1 MTRARHLTL
10 QCLAAAAI
18 LLLVCTIAAL
28 LVVRSGWFRE
38 LVRQRIVAEIEA
50 ATGGRVEVGNFS
62 FKWETLTAKISPLV
76 LHGTEPGSEAPLLR
90 VESVSVGL
98 RVISMLERKVD
109 LASVTVDRPWLRIV
123 IYPDGSNNLPTP
135 PGRSNGKNWAE
146 NLVDL
151 AVRRYAVT
159 GGMADIDIRQIPL
172 AFSGEDLRV
181 QMTRDTA
188 AARYRG
194 NIASRRLRV
203 ASDIMAPAEADLAGA
218 FTLDASRLT
227 LSPVHIGVGG
237 SRIELTGSL
246 TNLRAPQGAFKT
258 TAAIAVRDAVS
269 LFSLPIAAAGS
280 ANFDGDVAF
289 SFAGGFD
296 YTLAGKI
303 NGRELGY
310 SRDRLRIQN
319 AAASAALR
327 MTPEL
332 LSLRG
337 INAAALGGT
346 LTGEADLGRWKN
358 FHFKGNFDGL
368 AVRDVLAV
376 LTPRPIPW
384 NGALAGSLEVDT
396 VVRQP
401 GSKVH
406 AVAAITPAGNG
417 EPIQGQVDLRYDQQ
431 AGTVSFGDSRVATPA
446 TSVILSG
453 TLGQNLDLRA
463 RSTNLDDV
471 LAALALLGDGAPTSL
486 PLQLDRTKQG
496 EAAVVGTVSGNLS
509 DPQFRGQ
516 ATVTNASIEGHGFDR
531 FSSDLT
537 ASRQSVALQHLTL
550 SRGQTEITG
559 DAAIIAANG
568 AVNGAS
574 GGAINN
580 SINGNF
586 MDGPLAAQLSVKN
599 LRVAPTAREFGIAT
613 VASVDADALASATV
627 HLSGTARR
635 PQADIVL
642 DATQA
647 TAFGERFERVRADLR
662 YTPQSLVFT
671 AGQADLGSGKLLF
684 SGSYVPQNGDI
695 HNGNLHVDVTAQAL
709 TASRIA
715 ELHRLEPSAEARLD
729 AKATVEMRIERGAL
743 QLRSISG
750 EASARGVTL
759 DQQKLGDVNLTAATS
774 GNELTLQAK
783 AQTRGTTLQGQGKWS
798 LEGDYP
804 GSGTLRFSRLSVATL
819 HDLVMLRGT
828 AAQKAAAPPFE
839 GSLEGGATVNVAL
852 RNPRNFRADVKIDTL
867 QLDAKPGQSL
877 RLDVQTQD
885 IRIRNTQ
892 PILVTV
898 SAQEARIDSAHF
910 TARDTN
916 LEATGVIPFDGS
928 GGANLAIKGSVN
940 LAELQLFNADL
951 LARGTATV
959 NATVRGSLRDPQTN
973 GRMEFKNASLYMND
987 VPNGIDNAS
996 GAILFNRNRATI
1008 ETLTAETGGGR
1019 ISFRGFLE
1027 FGGTLIY
1034 RLQADVNQVRVR
1046 YPEDVSFTSD
1056 AQLALNG
1063 TSEASTLSGTVT
1075 LNRAAISA
1083 GADLAR
1089 LLAEASKP
1097 SPAPP
1102 NPNEYLRGMRFD
1114 VRLESAPLFEL
1125 ETSLTRNVQ
1134 TEVDL
1139 RLHGTPLVPA
1149 LLGTITVNRGE
1160 VQIFGNR
1167 YTVNRGDIRFLN
1179 PIKIEP
1185 ILDLDLETRTRGITV
1200 NVTVSGSPERLAVN
1214 YSSDPPLQSN
1224 EIIALLAV
1232 GRDPTSNQVGGQLAS
1247 ANASFGNAGSL
1258 LGEAVSQQLSN
1269 RLQRFF
1275 GASRVKIDPT
1285 LDADNNLP
1293 AARLTLEQQIS
1304 RDITLT
1310 YITNLNR
1317 TQEQTVRIQWDFN
1330 RQWSAVAVRDTN
1342 GLFGIDFLYRKR
1354 LK

>member
-1 MTRARHLTL
+1 M
-10 QCLAAAAI
+10 
-18 LLLVCTIAAL
+18 
-28 LVVRSGWFRE
+28 
-38 LVRQRIVAEIEA
+38 
-50 ATGGRVEVGNFS
+50 
-62 FKWETLTAKISPLV
+62 P
-76 LHGTEPGSEAPLLR
+76 
-90 VESVSVGL
+90 
-98 RVISMLERKVD
+98 
-109 LASVTVDRPWLRIV
+109 
-123 IYPDGSNNLPTP
+123 
-135 PGRSNGKNWAE
+135 
-146 NLVDL
+146 
-151 AVRRYAVT
+151 
-159 GGMADIDIRQIPL
+159 
-172 AFSGEDLRV
+172 
-181 QMTRDTA
+181 A

-194 NIASRRLRV
+194 NITSRRVRV
-203 ASDIMAPAEADLAGA
+203 ASDIMAPAEADLSAA

-227 LSPVHIGVGG
+227 LSPVRIDVGG
-237 SRIELTGSL
+237 SRIDLTGSL
-246 TNLRAPQGAFKT
+246 TNLQAPQGAFKA

-269 LFSLPIAAAGS
+269 LFSLPIAAEGS

-296 YTLAGKI
+296 YTLTGKI
-303 NGRELGY
+303 NGRGLGY
-310 SRDRLRIQN
+310 TRDRLRIQN
-319 AAASAALR
+319 ATASAALR
-327 MTPEL
+327 MTPQQ

-337 INAAALGGT
+337 INAAALGGN
-346 LTGEADLGRWKN
+346 LTGEADLSRWKN
-358 FHFKGNFDGL
+358 FHFKGNFAGFG
-368 AVRDVLAV
+368 VREALAV

-384 NGALAGSLEVDT
+384 NGALAGTLEVDT
-396 VVRQP
+396 VVGEP
-401 GSKVH
+401 SSKVH
-406 AVAAITPAGNG
+406 AVASITPAGNG
-417 EPIQGQVDLRYDQQ
+417 EPIQGQVDIHYDQQ
-431 AGTVSFGDSRVATPA
+431 AGTISFGDSRVATPA

-453 TLGQNLDLRA
+453 TLGQNLDVRA

-471 LAALALLGDGAPTSL
+471 LPALALLGDGASTSL

-496 EAAVVGTVSGNLS
+496 EAAVIGTVSGSLN

-516 ATVTNASIEGHGFDR
+516 VTATNAAIDGHGFDR
-531 FSSDLT
+531 FSSDVT
-537 ASRQSVALQHLTL
+537 ASRHSVALQHLTL
-550 SRGQTEITG
+550 SRGQAEIAG
-559 DAAIIAANG
+559 DAAIITANGTTTGAANG
-568 AVNGAS
+568 TTSGA
-574 GGAINN
+574 A
-580 SINGNF
+580 NGNF
-586 MDGPLAAQLSVKN
+586 LDAPLAARLSVKN
-599 LRVAPTAREFGIAT
+599 LQLAPAAREFGIAT

-627 HLSGTARR
+627 HLSGTARH
-635 PQADIVL
+635 PEADIVL
-642 DATQA
+642 DAAQA
-647 TAFGERFERVRADLR
+647 TAFGERFERVRANLR
-662 YTPQSLVFT
+662 YSAQSLGFT

-684 SGSYVPQNGDI
+684 SGSYAHQDGDI
-695 HNGNLHVDVTAQAL
+695 HNGDLHLDVTAQAI
-709 TASRIA
+709 TSSRIA
-715 ELHRLEPSAEARLD
+715 ELHRLEPGAEASLD
-729 AKATVEMRIERGAL
+729 GKATVEIRIERGDL
-743 QLRSISG
+743 HVRSVSG
-750 EASARGVTL
+750 EASAHGVTL

-774 GNELTLQAK
+774 GNELALQAK
-783 AQTRGTTLQGQGKWS
+783 AQVRGTTLQGQGKWS
-798 LEGDYP
+798 LQGDYP
-804 GSGTLRFSRLSVATL
+804 GSGTLTFSRLTVATL

-828 AAQKAAAPPFE
+828 AAQRAAAPPFE
-839 GSLEGGATVNVAL
+839 GFLEGGATVNVAL
-852 RNPRNFRADVKIDTL
+852 RNPRSFRADVKIDTL
-867 QLDAKPGQSL
+867 QFDAKPGQSL

-885 IRIRNTQ
+885 VRIRNTQ
-892 PILVTV
+892 PVLVTV

-916 LEATGVIPFDGS
+916 LEATGVIPFNDS

-959 NATVRGSLRDPQTN
+959 NATVRGSLRDPQMN

-987 VPNGIDNAS
+987 VPNGVDNAS

-1027 FGGTLIY
+1027 FGDTLIY
-1034 RLQADVNQVRVR
+1034 RLQADVRQVRVR
-1046 YPEDVSFTSD
+1046 YPEDVSFTAN

-1063 TSEASTLSGTVT
+1063 TSDASTLSGTVT

-1083 GADLAR
+1083 GVDLAR

-1139 RLHGTPLVPA
+1139 RLRGTPLVPA
-1149 LLGTITVNRGE
+1149 LLGTITVNTGE

-1185 ILDLDLETRTRGITV
+1185 VFDLDLETRTRGITV

-1232 GRDPTSNQVGGQLAS
+1232 GRDPTSNQAGGQLGGAS
-1247 ANASFGNAGSL
+1247 ASFGSAGNL
-1258 LGEAVSQQLSN
+1258 LGEAVSEQLSN

-1354 LK
+1354 FK

>member
-1 MTRARHLTL
+1 MTRASHLTR
-10 QCLAAAAI
+10 QCLAAATI
-18 LLLVCTIAAL
+18 LLVICAVAAL

-38 LVRQRIVAEIEA
+38 LVRQRIVTEIEA

-62 FKWETLTAKISPLV
+62 FKWETLTAKISPFV
-76 LHGTEPGSEAPLLR
+76 LHGMEPASEAPLLR
-90 VESVSVGL
+90 VESVSIGL

-109 LASVTVDRPWLRIV
+109 LASVTVDQPRLRIV

-135 PGRSNGKNWAE
+135 PGHSSGKSWAE

-159 GGMADIDIRQIPL
+159 GGMADIDVRQVPL

-181 QMTRDTA
+181 QMTRDAA

-194 NIASRRLRV
+194 NITSRRLRV
-203 ASDIMAPAEADLAGA
+203 ASDIMSPAEASLAAA

-227 LSPVHIGVGG
+227 LSPVRIDVGS
-237 SRIELTGSL
+237 SRIDMTGSL
-246 TNLRAPQGAFKT
+246 TNLRAPQGAFKA

-269 LFSLPIAAAGS
+269 LFSLPIGAAGS
-280 ANFDGDVAF
+280 ANFDGDVVF

-303 NGRELGY
+303 NGRGLGY
-310 SRDRLRIQN
+310 TRDRLRIQN
-319 AAASAALR
+319 ATASAALR
-327 MTPEL
+327 MTPQL

-337 INAAALGGT
+337 IDAAALGGK
-346 LTGEADLGRWKN
+346 LSGEADLGRWMN

-368 AVRDVLAV
+368 GVRDALGV

-384 NGALAGSLEVDT
+384 NGALAGTLEVDT
-396 VVRQP
+396 VVGER

-406 AVAAITPAGNG
+406 AVASIAPAGNG
-417 EPIQGQVDLRYDQQ
+417 EPIQGQVDLHYDQH
-431 AGTVSFGDSRVATPA
+431 AGTVSFGDSHVATPA

-453 TLGQNLDLRA
+453 TLGQNLDVRA

-471 LAALALLGDGAPTSL
+471 LPALALLGDGAPTSL

-496 EAAVVGTVSGNLS
+496 EAAAVGTVSGSLS

-516 ATVTNASIEGHGFDR
+516 ATVTNASIGGHGFDR
-531 FSSDLT
+531 FSSDVT
-537 ASRQSVALQHLTL
+537 ASQHSVALQHVTL
-550 SRGQTEITG
+550 SRGPTEITG
-559 DAAIIAANG
+559 DAAVVANN
-568 AVNGAS
+568 ATT
-574 GGAINN
+574 
-580 SINGNF
+580 GNF
-586 MDGPLAAQLSVKN
+586 LDGRLAAQLSVKN
-599 LRVAPTAREFGIAT
+599 LQLAPAAREFGIAT

-627 HLSGTARR
+627 HLSGTARH
-635 PQADIVL
+635 PEADIVF
-642 DATQA
+642 DAVQA

-662 YTPQSLVFT
+662 YSAASLVFT

-684 SGSYVPQNGDI
+684 SGSYAHQDGDI
-695 HNGNLHVDVTAQAL
+695 HNGDLHVDVTAQAL

-715 ELHRLEPSAEARLD
+715 ELRRLEPGAEARLD
-729 AKATVEMRIERGAL
+729 GKAAVEIRIERGDL
-743 QLRSISG
+743 HLRSISG

-759 DQQKLGDVNLTAATS
+759 DQQRLGDVNLTAATN
-774 GNELTLQAK
+774 GNELALQAK
-783 AQTRGTTLQGQGKWS
+783 AQVRGTTLDGRGKWS
-798 LEGDYP
+798 MEGDYP
-804 GSGTLRFSRLSVATL
+804 GSGTLRFSRMTVATL

-828 AAQKAAAPPFE
+828 AAQKTAPPPFE
-839 GSLEGGATVNVAL
+839 GFLEGGAAVNVAL
-852 RNPRNFRADVKIDTL
+852 RNPRSFRADVKLDTL
-867 QLDAKPGQSL
+867 QIDAKPGQSL

-885 IRIRNTQ
+885 VQIRNTQ

-916 LEATGVIPFDGS
+916 LEATGVIPFNDS

-951 LARGTATV
+951 LARGTAIV
-959 NATVRGSLRDPQTN
+959 NATVRGSLRDPQMN
-973 GRMEFKNASLYMND
+973 GRMEFKNASLYMTD
-987 VPNGIDNAS
+987 VPNGVDNAS
-996 GAILFNRNRATI
+996 GTILFNRNRATI

-1027 FGGTLIY
+1027 FGDTLIY

-1083 GADLAR
+1083 GVDLAR

-1149 LLGTITVNRGE
+1149 LLGTIAVNTGE

-1185 ILDLDLETRTRGITV
+1185 VFDLDLETRTRGITV
-1200 NVTVSGSPERLAVN
+1200 NVTVSGTPERLAVN

-1232 GRDPTSNQVGGQLAS
+1232 GRDPTSNQVGGQLGGAS
-1247 ANASFGNAGSL
+1247 ASFGSAGNL
-1258 LGEAVSQQLSN
+1258 LGEAVSEQLSN

-1285 LDADNNLP
+1285 LDADSNLP

-1330 RQWSAVAVRDTN
+1330 RRWSAVAVRDTN

-1354 LK
+1354 FK

>member
-1 MTRARHLTL
+1 MTRARHLTR

-18 LLLVCTIAAL
+18 FLAICAVAAL

-38 LVRQRIVAEIEA
+38 LVRQRIVTEIEA
-50 ATGGRVEVGNFS
+50 ATGGKVEVGNFS

-76 LHGTEPGSEAPLLR
+76 LHGMEPDSEAPLLR
-90 VESVSVGL
+90 VESVSIGL
-98 RVISMLERKVD
+98 RIISMLERKVD
-109 LASVTVDRPWLRIV
+109 LASVTVDQPRLRIV

-135 PGRSNGKNWAE
+135 PGRSSGKSWAE

-159 GGMADIDIRQIPL
+159 GGTADIDIRQVPL

-194 NIASRRLRV
+194 NVTSRRLRV
-203 ASDIMAPAEADLAGA
+203 ASDIMAPAEAGLSAA

-227 LSPVHIGVGG
+227 LSPVRIDVGG
-237 SRIELTGSL
+237 SRIDMTGSL
-246 TNLRAPQGAFKT
+246 TNLRAPQGTFKA

-269 LFSLPIAAAGS
+269 LFSLPIAASGA
-280 ANFDGDVAF
+280 ADFDGDVAF

-296 YTLAGKI
+296 YTLTGKI
-303 NGRELGY
+303 NGRGLGY
-310 SRDRLRIQN
+310 TRDRLHIQN
-319 AAASAALR
+319 ATASAALR
-327 MTPEL
+327 MTPQQ

-337 INAAALGGT
+337 INAAALGGN

-368 AVRDVLAV
+368 GVRDALAV

-384 NGALAGSLEVDT
+384 NGALAGTLEVDS
-396 VVRQP
+396 VVGEP
-401 GSKVH
+401 INKVH
-406 AVAAITPAGNG
+406 AVASITPAGNG
-417 EPIQGQVDLRYDQQ
+417 EPIQGQVDLHYDQQ

-446 TSVILSG
+446 SSVILSG
-453 TLGQNLDLRA
+453 TLGQNLDVRA
-463 RSTNLDDV
+463 RSTNLDD
-471 LAALALLGDGAPTSL
+471 LLPALALLGDNATTSL

-496 EAAVVGTVSGNLS
+496 EAAVVGTVSGSLS

-516 ATVTNASIEGHGFDR
+516 ATVTNASIDGHGFDR
-531 FSSDLT
+531 FSSDVT
-537 ASRQSVALQHLTL
+537 ASQHSVALQHLAL
-550 SRGQTEITG
+550 SRGQTEIAG
-559 DAAIIAANG
+559 DASVVANN
-568 AVNGAS
+568 ATA
-574 GGAINN
+574 
-580 SINGNF
+580 GNF
-586 MDGPLAAQLSVKN
+586 LDGPLAAQLSVKN
-599 LRVAPTAREFGIAT
+599 LQLAPAAREFGIAT
-613 VASVDADALASATV
+613 IASVDADALASASV

-635 PQADIVL
+635 PEANIVF

-647 TAFGERFERVRADLR
+647 KAFGEQFDRVRANLR
-662 YTPQSLVFT
+662 YGAQSLAFT

-684 SGSYVPQNGDI
+684 SGNYAHQDGDLHNGD
-695 HNGNLHVDVTAQAL
+695 LHVDITAQAL
-709 TASRIA
+709 TASRVA
-715 ELHRLEPSAEARLD
+715 ELHRLEPGAEARLD
-729 AKATVEMRIERGAL
+729 GKAAVEIRIERGDL
-743 QLRSISG
+743 HIRSISG

-759 DQQKLGDVNLTAATS
+759 DQQKLGDVNVTAATN
-774 GNELTLQAK
+774 GTELAVQAK
-783 AQTRGTTLQGQGKWS
+783 AQVRGTTLDGQGKWS
-798 LEGDYP
+798 LQGDYP
-804 GSGTLRFSRLSVATL
+804 GSGTLRFSRLSVAAL

-828 AAQKAAAPPFE
+828 TAQKTAPPPFE
-839 GSLEGGATVNVAL
+839 GFLEGGATVNVAL
-852 RNPRNFRADVKIDTL
+852 RNLRSFRADVKIDTL
-867 QLDAKPGQSL
+867 QFDAKPGQSL

-885 IRIRNTQ
+885 VQIRNTQ
-892 PILVTV
+892 PILVAVT
-898 SAQEARIDSAHF
+898 AQEARIDSAHF

-916 LEATGVIPFDGS
+916 LEATGVIPFNES
-928 GGANLAIKGSVN
+928 GGANLAIKGVVN

-959 NATVRGSLRDPQTN
+959 NATVRGSLRDPQMN
-973 GRMEFKNASLYMND
+973 GRMEFKNASFYMNN
-987 VPNGIDNAS
+987 VPNGVDNAS
-996 GAILFNRNRATI
+996 GTILFNRNRATI
-1008 ETLTAETGGGR
+1008 DTLTAETGGGR

-1027 FGGTLIY
+1027 FGDTLIY

-1046 YPEDVSFTSD
+1046 YPEDVSFTSN

-1063 TSEASTLSGTVT
+1063 TSDASTLSGTVT

-1083 GADLAR
+1083 GADLAK

-1134 TEVDL
+1134 TEVEL
-1139 RLHGTPLVPA
+1139 RLRGTPLVPA

-1185 ILDLDLETRTRGITV
+1185 IFDLDLETRTRGITV

-1232 GRDPTSNQVGGQLAS
+1232 GRDPMSNQVGGALGS
-1247 ANASFGNAGSL
+1247 ANAAFGNAGSL
-1258 LGEAVSQQLSN
+1258 LGEAVSEQLSN

-1354 LK
+1354 FK

>member
-1 MTRARHLTL
+1 MTRARHLTH

-18 LLLVCTIAAL
+18 LLLVCAVAAL

-38 LVRQRIVAEIEA
+38 AVRQRIVTEIEA
-50 ATGGRVEVGNFS
+50 ATGGKVEVGNFS
-62 FKWETLTAKISPLV
+62 FKWETLVATISPFI
-76 LHGTEPGSEAPLLR
+76 LHGTEPASEAPLLR

-98 RVISMLERKVD
+98 RVISMLERKFD
-109 LASVTVDRPWLRIV
+109 LASVTADQPMLRIV

-135 PGRSNGKNWAE
+135 QGHSNGKSWAQD
-146 NLVDL
+146 LVDL

-159 GGMADIDIRQIPL
+159 GGMADIDLRQIPL

-181 QMTRDTA
+181 QMTRNTVGA
-188 AARYRG
+188 VYRG
-194 NIASRRLRV
+194 NIASRHVRV
-203 ASDIMAPAEADLAGA
+203 ASDILAPAEANLAAA

-227 LSPVHIGVGG
+227 LSPMRIDVGG
-237 SRIELTGSL
+237 SRIDLAGSL
-246 TNLRAPQGAFKT
+246 TNLQAPQGAFKA
-258 TAAIAVRDAVS
+258 TAEIAVRDAVS
-269 LFSLPIAAAGS
+269 LFSLPISTAGS

-296 YTLAGKI
+296 YTLTGKL
-303 NGRELGY
+303 NGRGLGY
-310 SRDRLRIQN
+310 ARERLQIQN
-319 AAASAALR
+319 ATASAALR
-327 MTPEL
+327 MTSDQ

-337 INAAALGGT
+337 INAAALGGS
-346 LTGEADLGRWKN
+346 LTGEADLAHWKN
-358 FHFKGNFDGL
+358 FHFKGNFADL
-368 AVRDVLAV
+368 DVRQALAV
-376 LTPRPIPW
+376 LTPRPVLW
-384 NGALAGSLEVDT
+384 SGTLAGALEVDT
-396 VVRQP
+396 VRGEP
-401 GSKVH
+401 ISKVH
-406 AVAAITPAGNG
+406 AMASIAPGGNG
-417 EPIQGQVDLRYDQQ
+417 EPIQGQLDIHYDQQ
-431 AGTVSFGDSRVATPA
+431 AGTISFGDSRVATPA
-446 TSVILSG
+446 TGLILSG
-453 TLGQNLDLRA
+453 TLGQNLDVRA

-471 LAALALLGDGAPTSL
+471 LPALALLGDSAPTSF
-486 PLQLDRTKQG
+486 PLQLDRAKQG
-496 EAAVVGTVSGNLS
+496 EAALVGAVSGSLN

-516 ATVTNASIEGHGFDR
+516 ATLTNASIQGHGFDR
-531 FSSDLT
+531 FSSDVT
-537 ASRQSVALQHLTL
+537 ASLRSVALQHLVL

-559 DAAIIAANG
+559 DAAVIAANR
-568 AVNGAS
+568 AA
-574 GGAINN
+574 
-580 SINGNF
+580 NGNGDF
-586 MDGPLAAQLSVKN
+586 LDGPLAAHLSVKN
-599 LRVAPTAREFGIAT
+599 LPVAATAHEFGIAVT
-613 VASVDADALASATV
+613 NVDAQASAMV
-627 HLSGTARR
+627 VLSGTARR
-635 PQADIVL
+635 PDARIAL

-647 TAFGERFERVRADLR
+647 AALGEKFERVRANIR
-662 YTPQSLVFT
+662 YSAQSLAFS
-671 AGQADLGSGKLLF
+671 AGQADLGAGKLLF
-684 SGSYVPQNGDI
+684 SGTYTHPDGDLRNGDL
-695 HNGNLHVDVTAQAL
+695 NAEVTAQAI
-709 TASRIA
+709 TESRVA
-715 ELHRLEPSAEARLD
+715 ALHQLEPGADARLD
-729 AKATVEMRIERGAL
+729 GKAAIQIRLDSGVFH
-743 QLRSISG
+743 LRSISG

-759 DQQKLGDVNLTAATS
+759 DQQKLGDLNLTAATNGS
-774 GNELTLQAK
+774 QLTLQAK
-783 AQTRGTTLQGQGKWS
+783 AQVRGTTLDGQGKWS

-804 GSGTLRFSRLSVATL
+804 GTGTLRFSRLTIATL
-819 HDLVMLRGT
+819 HDLVMLHGT
-828 AAQKAAAPPFE
+828 TAQKAAAPPFE
-839 GSLEGGATVNVAL
+839 GFLEGGATVNVAL

-867 QLDAKPGQSL
+867 QINAKPGQSL
-877 RLDVQTQD
+877 RLDVQNQD
-885 IRIRNTQ
+885 IQVRNTQ
-892 PILVTV
+892 PILLAVT
-898 SAQEARIDSAHF
+898 AQEARIDSAHF

-916 LEATGVIPFDGS
+916 LEATGVIPFNGA
-928 GGANLAIKGSVN
+928 GGANLAVKGNFN

-959 NATVRGSLRDPQTN
+959 NATVRGSLRDPQLN

-987 VPNGIDNAS
+987 VPNGVDNAS
-996 GAILFNRNRATI
+996 GTILFNRNRATI
-1008 ETLTAETGGGR
+1008 DTLTAETGGGR
-1019 ISFRGFLE
+1019 IAFRGFLE
-1027 FGGTLIY
+1027 FGDTLIY

-1046 YPEDVSFTSD
+1046 YPADVSFTAD
-1056 AQLALNG
+1056 AQLGLNG
-1063 TSEASTLSGTVT
+1063 TSDASTLSGTVT
-1075 LNRAAISA
+1075 LNRAAISP

-1139 RLHGTPLVPA
+1139 HLRGTPLVPA

-1167 YTVNRGDIRFLN
+1167 YTVNRGDIHFLN

-1185 ILDLDLETRTRGITV
+1185 IFDLDLETRTRGITV

-1232 GRDPTSNQVGGQLAS
+1232 GRGPTSNQVGGSLAS

-1258 LGEAVSQQLSN
+1258 LGEAVSEQLSN

-1317 TQEQTVRIQWDFN
+1317 TQEQTVRVQWDFN
-1330 RQWSAVAVRDTN
+1330 RQWSAVAVRDSN

-1354 LK
+1354 FK

>member
-10 QCLAAAAI
+10 QFLAAAAI
-18 LLLVCTIAAL
+18 LLVVCAVAAL

-38 LVRQRIVAEIEA
+38 LVRARIVTEIES

-62 FKWETLTAKISPLV
+62 FKWETLTAKVSPLV
-76 LHGTEPGSEAPLLR
+76 LHGTEPASDAPLLQI
-90 VESVSVGL
+90 ESVSIGL

-109 LASVTVDRPWLRIV
+109 LASVTVDQPRLRVV
-123 IYPDGSNNLPTP
+123 IYPDGTNNLPTP
-135 PGRSNGKNWAE
+135 PGRSNGKSWAE

-159 GGMADIDIRQIPL
+159 GGMADIDLRQVPL
-172 AFSGEDLRV
+172 AFSGEDLRL

-188 AARYRG
+188 SASYRG
-194 NIASRRLRV
+194 SIASRRVRV
-203 ASDIMAPAEADLAGA
+203 ASDIMSPAEADLSAA
-218 FTLDASRLT
+218 FTLDAARLT
-227 LSPVHIGVGG
+227 LSPVRIGVGG
-237 SRIELTGSL
+237 SRIDLAGSL
-246 TNLRAPQGAFKT
+246 TNLRAPRGAFKA

-269 LFSLPIAAAGS
+269 LFSLPIVAAGS

-296 YTLAGKI
+296 YTLAGRV
-303 NGRELGY
+303 NGRGLEY
-310 SRDRLRIQN
+310 TRDRLHIQN
-319 AAASAALR
+319 ASASAVLR
-327 MTPEL
+327 LTPEQ

-337 INAAALGGT
+337 IKGTALNGN
-346 LTGEADLGRWKN
+346 LTGEADLSRWKN

-368 AVRDVLAV
+368 SVSETLAV

-384 NGALAGSLEVDT
+384 NGAIAGTLEVET
-396 VVRQP
+396 VVGEP
-401 GSKVH
+401 SSKVH
-406 AVAAITPAGNG
+406 AVAGITPAGNG
-417 EPIQGQVDLRYDQQ
+417 EPIQGQVDIHYDQQ
-431 AGTVSFGDSRVATPA
+431 AGTISFGDSRVATPA

-453 TLGQNLDLRA
+453 TLGQNLDVRA
-463 RSTNLDDV
+463 RSTNLDD
-471 LAALALLGDGAPTSL
+471 LLPALALLGDGASSSL

-516 ATVTNASIEGHGFDR
+516 ATVTNATIEGHGFER
-531 FSSDLT
+531 FSSDVT
-537 ASRQSVALQHLTL
+537 ASQHSVALQHLTL
-550 SRGQTEITG
+550 SRGQAEITG
-559 DAAIIAANG
+559 DAAIIASNG
-568 AVNGAS
+568 A
-574 GGAINN
+574 
-580 SINGNF
+580 NGNF
-586 MDGPLAAQLSVKN
+586 LDGPLAAQLSVKN
-599 LRVAPTAREFGIAT
+599 LRLAPIAREFGIAT
-613 VASVDADALASATV
+613 AASVDADALASATV

-635 PQADIVL
+635 PEANIVL

-647 TAFGERFERVRADLR
+647 TAFGEKFERVRADLR
-662 YTPQSLVFT
+662 YSAQSLAFT

-684 SGSYVPQNGDI
+684 SGSYAQQGGDI
-695 HNGNLHVDVTAQAL
+695 HSGNLHADVTAQAL

-715 ELHRLEPSAEARLD
+715 ELHRLEPGAEARLD
-729 AKATVEMRIERGAL
+729 GKATVEIRVERGAL

-750 EASARGVTL
+750 EAFARGVTL
-759 DQQKLGDVNLTAATS
+759 DQQKLGDVSLTAATN
-774 GNELTLQAK
+774 GTELALQAK
-783 AQTRGTTLQGQGKWS
+783 AQVRGTTLQGQGKWS
-798 LEGDYP
+798 LQGDYP
-804 GSGTLRFSRLSVATL
+804 GSGSLRFSRLSVATL

-839 GSLEGGATVNVAL
+839 GFLEGSAIVNVAL
-852 RNPRNFRADVKIDTL
+852 RNLGSFRADVKIDTL
-867 QLDAKPGQSL
+867 QFDAKPGQSL

-885 IRIRNTQ
+885 VQIRNTQ

-916 LEATGVIPFDGS
+916 LEATGVIPFHDI
-928 GGANLAIKGSVN
+928 GGANLAIKGNVN

-951 LARGTATV
+951 LAKGTATV
-959 NATVRGSLRDPQTN
+959 NATVRGSLRDPQMN
-973 GRMEFKNASLYMND
+973 GRMEFKNASFYMND
-987 VPNGIDNAS
+987 VPNGVDNAS

-1027 FGGTLIY
+1027 FGDTLIY

-1046 YPEDVSFTSD
+1046 YPADVSFTAN

-1063 TSEASTLSGTVT
+1063 TSDASTLSGTVT

-1139 RLHGTPLVPA
+1139 RLRGTPLVPA

-1185 ILDLDLETRTRGITV
+1185 IFDLDLETRTRGITV

-1232 GRDPTSNQVGGQLAS
+1232 GRDPMSNQVGGALGS
-1247 ANASFGNAGSL
+1247 TNAAFGNAGSL
-1258 LGEAVSQQLSN
+1258 LGEAVSEQLSN

-1354 LK
+1354 FK

>member
-1 MTRARHLTL
+1 MTRARHLTR
-10 QCLAAAAI
+10 QFLAAAAI
-18 LLLVCTIAAL
+18 LLVVLAVAAL

-38 LVRQRIVAEIEA
+38 LVRQRIVTEIES

-76 LHGTEPGSEAPLLR
+76 LHGMEPASEVPLLR
-90 VESVSVGL
+90 VESVSIGL
-98 RVISMLERKVD
+98 RIISMLERKVD
-109 LASVTVDRPWLRIV
+109 LASVTVDQPRLRIV

-135 PGRSNGKNWAE
+135 PGPSSGKSWAQ

-159 GGMADIDIRQIPL
+159 GGMADIDIRQVPL

-181 QMTRDTA
+181 QMTRDAA

-194 NIASRRLRV
+194 NITSRRLRV
-203 ASDIMAPAEADLAGA
+203 ASDIMAPAEAGLAAA

-227 LSPVHIGVGG
+227 LSSVRLDVGG
-237 SRIELTGSL
+237 SRIDLTGSL

-269 LFSLPIAAAGS
+269 LFSLPIAAEGS
-280 ANFDGDVAF
+280 ANFTGDVTFA
-289 SFAGGFD
+289 FAGGFD

-303 NGRELGY
+303 NGRGLGY
-310 SRDRLRIQN
+310 TRDRLHIQN
-319 AAASAALR
+319 ATASAALR
-327 MTPEL
+327 LTPEL

-337 INAAALGGT
+337 ISGAALGGN
-346 LTGEADLGRWKN
+346 LRGEADLGHWKN

-368 AVRDVLAV
+368 GVRDALAV

-384 NGALAGSLEVDT
+384 DGALAGTLEVDT
-396 VVRQP
+396 VAGEPV
-401 GSKVH
+401 SKVH
-406 AVAAITPAGNG
+406 AVAAITPAGSG
-417 EPIQGQVDLRYDQQ
+417 EPIQGQVDIRYDQH
-431 AGTVSFGDSRVATPA
+431 AGTVSFGDSHAATPA
-446 TSVILSG
+446 TSMILSG
-453 TLGQNLDLRA
+453 TLGQNLDVRA
-463 RSTNLDDV
+463 RSTNLDDI
-471 LAALALLGDGAPTSL
+471 LPALALLGDGGSTSL

-496 EAAVVGTVSGNLS
+496 EAAVVGTISGSLS

-516 ATVTNASIEGHGFDR
+516 ATATNASIEGHVFDR
-531 FSSDLT
+531 FSSDVT
-537 ASRQSVALQHLTL
+537 ASRHSVALQHLAL
-550 SRGQTEITG
+550 SRGPTEITG
-559 DAAIIAANG
+559 DAAIIARSGAN
-568 AVNGAS
+568 NAS
-574 GGAINN
+574 SGD
-580 SINGNF
+580 F
-586 MDGPLAAQLSVKN
+586 LDGPLAAQLSVKN
-599 LRVAPTAREFGIAT
+599 LRLAPAAREFGIAT

-627 HLSGTARR
+627 HLSGTARL
-635 PQADIVL
+635 PEADIVF
-642 DATQA
+642 DAAQA
-647 TAFGERFERVRADLR
+647 TAFGERFDRIRADLR
-662 YTPQSLVFT
+662 YSAQALVFS

-684 SGSYVPQNGDI
+684 SGSYAQQDGDI
-695 HNGNLHVDVTAQAL
+695 HNGNLHVDVAAQAL

-729 AKATVEMRIERGAL
+729 GKAAVEIRIERGAL
-743 QLRSISG
+743 QLRSIRG

-759 DQQKLGDVNLTAATS
+759 DQQKLGDVNLTASTK
-774 GNELTLQAK
+774 GNELALQAK
-783 AQTRGTTLQGQGKWS
+783 AQVRGTTLQGQGKWT

-804 GSGTLRFSRLSVATL
+804 GSGALSFSRLTVATL

-828 AAQKAAAPPFE
+828 TAEKAAAPPFE
-839 GSLEGGATVNVAL
+839 GFLEGGATVNVAL
-852 RNPRNFRADVKIDTL
+852 RNLRSFRADVKIDTL
-867 QLDAKPGQSL
+867 QFDARPGQSL

-885 IRIRNTQ
+885 VRIRNTQ

-898 SAQEARIDSAHF
+898 SAQEARINSAHF

-916 LEATGVIPFDGS
+916 LEATGVIPFNDT

-959 NATVRGSLRDPQTN
+959 NTTVRGSLRDPQMS

-987 VPNGIDNAS
+987 VPNGVDNAS

-1027 FGGTLIY
+1027 FGDPLIY

-1046 YPEDVSFTSD
+1046 YPEDVSFTSN

-1139 RLHGTPLVPA
+1139 RLRGTPLVPA

-1185 ILDLDLETRTRGITV
+1185 VFDLDLETRTRGITV

-1258 LGEAVSQQLSN
+1258 LGEAVSEQLSN

-1354 LK
+1354 FK

>member
-1 MTRARHLTL
+1 MTRARHLTR

-18 LLLVCTIAAL
+18 LLVVCAVAAL

-38 LVRQRIVAEIEA
+38 LVRQRIVTEIES

-62 FKWETLTAKISPLV
+62 FKWETLVAKISPLV

-90 VESVSVGL
+90 VESVSIGL

-109 LASVTVDRPWLRIV
+109 LAFVTVDQPRLRIV
-123 IYPDGSNNLPTP
+123 IYHDGSNNLPTP
-135 PGRSNGKNWAE
+135 PGPSSGKSWAQ

-159 GGMADIDIRQIPL
+159 GGMADIDLRQVPL
-172 AFSGEDLRV
+172 AFSGEDLRL

-194 NIASRRLRV
+194 NITSRRLRV
-203 ASDIMAPAEADLAGA
+203 ASDILSPAEADLSAA
-218 FTLDASRLT
+218 FTLEASRLT
-227 LSPVHIGVGG
+227 LSPVRIDVGG
-237 SRIELTGSL
+237 SRIDLTGSL
-246 TNLRAPQGAFKT
+246 TNLRAPQGAFKA

-269 LFSLPIAAAGS
+269 LFSLPISAAGS
-280 ANFDGDVAF
+280 ANFVGDVTF

-296 YTLAGKI
+296 YTLTGRI
-303 NGRELGY
+303 NGRGLGY
-310 SRDRLRIQN
+310 TRDRLRIQN
-319 AAASAALR
+319 ATARAALR

-337 INAAALGGT
+337 INAAALGGN

-358 FHFKGNFDGL
+358 FHFNGNFDGL
-368 AVRDVLAV
+368 GVRDALAV

-384 NGALAGSLEVDT
+384 SGALAGTLEVDT
-396 VVRQP
+396 VVGEP
-401 GSKVH
+401 SSKVH
-406 AVAAITPAGNG
+406 AMAAITPAGYG
-417 EPIQGQVDLRYDQQ
+417 ESIQGQVDIRYDQQ
-431 AGTVSFGDSRVATPA
+431 AGTVSFGDSHVATPT

-453 TLGQNLDLRA
+453 TLGQNLDVRA

-471 LAALALLGDGAPTSL
+471 LPVLTLLGDGTSTSL

-496 EAAVVGTVSGNLS
+496 EAAVVGTVSGSLS

-531 FSSDLT
+531 LSSDVT
-537 ASRQSVALQHLTL
+537 ASRHSVALQHLTL

-559 DAAIIAANG
+559 DAAMVASNAA
-568 AVNGAS
+568 S
-574 GGAINN
+574 
-580 SINGNF
+580 GNF

-599 LRVAPTAREFGIAT
+599 LRVAATAREFGIAT
-613 VASVDADALASATV
+613 VASMDADALASATV

-635 PQADIVL
+635 PEADIVF
-642 DATQA
+642 DAAQA

-662 YTPQSLVFT
+662 YSTQSLVFT
-671 AGQADLGSGKLLF
+671 AGQADLGSGKILF
-684 SGSYVPQNGDI
+684 SGSYAQQDGDI

-715 ELHRLEPSAEARLD
+715 ELHRLEPGADARVD
-729 AKATVEMRIERGAL
+729 GKATVEIRIERGAL

-759 DQQKLGDVNLTAATS
+759 DQQKLGDVNLTAATN
-774 GNELTLQAK
+774 GNELALQAK
-783 AQTRGTTLQGQGKWS
+783 AQVRGTTLQGQGKWS

-804 GSGTLRFSRLSVATL
+804 GSGTLSFSRLTVATL

-828 AAQKAAAPPFE
+828 ATQKAAAPPFE
-839 GSLEGGATVNVAL
+839 GFIEGGATVNVAL
-852 RNPRNFRADVKIDTL
+852 RNPRSFRADVKIDTL
-867 QLDAKPGQSL
+867 QFDAKPGQSL

-885 IRIRNTQ
+885 VRIRNTQ

-916 LEATGVIPFDGS
+916 LEATGVIPFSDS

-959 NATVRGSLRDPQTN
+959 NATVRGSLRDPQMN

-987 VPNGIDNAS
+987 VPNGVDNAS

-1027 FGGTLIY
+1027 FGDPLIY

-1046 YPEDVSFTSD
+1046 YPEDVSFTSN

-1063 TSEASTLSGTVT
+1063 TSDASTLSGTVT

-1139 RLHGTPLVPA
+1139 RLRGTPLVPA

-1185 ILDLDLETRTRGITV
+1185 VFDLDLETRTRGITV

-1232 GRDPTSNQVGGQLAS
+1232 GRDPTSNQVGGQLGS

-1258 LGEAVSQQLSN
+1258 LGEAVSEQLSN

-1354 LK
+1354 FK

>member
-1 MTRARHLTL
+1 MTRARHLAR
-10 QCLAAAAI
+10 QCLVAAAI
-18 LLLVCTIAAL
+18 LLAICAVAAL

-38 LVRQRIVAEIEA
+38 LVRQRIVTEIEA

-76 LHGTEPGSEAPLLR
+76 LHGMEPASEAPLLQ
-90 VESVSVGL
+90 VESVNIGL

-109 LASVTVDRPWLRIV
+109 LASVTVDRPRLRIV

-135 PGRSNGKNWAE
+135 PGRSSGKSWAE

-159 GGMADIDIRQIPL
+159 GGMADIDIRQVPL
-172 AFSGEDLRV
+172 AFSGEDLRI

-203 ASDIMAPAEADLAGA
+203 ASDIMSPAEADLSAA
-218 FTLDASRLT
+218 FTLDAARLA
-227 LSPVHIGVGG
+227 LSPLRIDVGG
-237 SRIELTGSL
+237 SRIDMTGSL
-246 TNLRAPQGAFKT
+246 TNLRAPQGAFKA

-303 NGRELGY
+303 NGRGLGY
-310 SRDRLRIQN
+310 ARDRLHIQN
-319 AAASAALR
+319 AAASAALH
-327 MTPEL
+327 MTPQQ

-337 INAAALGGT
+337 INAVALGGK
-346 LTGEADLGRWKN
+346 LTGEADLGHWKN

-368 AVRDVLAV
+368 GVREALAV

-384 NGALAGSLEVDT
+384 NGALAGTLEVDS
-396 VVRQP
+396 VVGEP
-401 GSKVH
+401 INKVH
-406 AVAAITPAGNG
+406 AVASITPAANG
-417 EPIQGQVDLRYDQQ
+417 EPIQGQVDIRYDQR

-446 TSVILSG
+446 TNVILSG
-453 TLGQNLDLRA
+453 TLGQNLDVRA

-471 LAALALLGDGAPTSL
+471 LPALALLGNGASTGL

-496 EAAVVGTVSGNLS
+496 EAALVGTVSGNLN
-509 DPQFRGQ
+509 DPEFRGQ

-531 FSSDLT
+531 FSSDVT
-537 ASRQSVALQHLTL
+537 ASQHSVALQHLTL
-550 SRGQTEITG
+550 SRGPTEIGG
-559 DAAIIAANG
+559 DAAVVAMNGAAN
-568 AVNGAS
+568 ATS
-574 GGAINN
+574 
-580 SINGNF
+580 GNF
-586 MDGPLAAQLSVKN
+586 LDGALTAQLSVKN
-599 LRVAPTAREFGIAT
+599 LQLAPAAREFGIAT
-613 VASVDADALASATV
+613 VASADADALASATV
-627 HLSGTARR
+627 HLFGTGRH
-635 PQADIVL
+635 PEADIVL
-642 DATQA
+642 DAAQA
-647 TAFGERFERVRADLR
+647 KAFGERFERVRANLR
-662 YTPQSLVFT
+662 YSAQSLAFT

-684 SGSYVPQNGDI
+684 SGAYTHQDGDL
-695 HNGNLHVDVTAQAL
+695 HDGDLHVDVTAQAV
-709 TASRIA
+709 TASRVA
-715 ELHRLEPSAEARLD
+715 ELHRLEPGAEARLD
-729 AKATVEMRIERGAL
+729 GKGAVEIRIERGDL
-743 QLRSISG
+743 HIRSISG
-750 EASARGVTL
+750 DVSARGMTL
-759 DQQKLGDVNLTAATS
+759 DQQKVGDVNLTAATN
-774 GNELTLQAK
+774 GTELVLQTK
-783 AQTRGTTLQGQGKWS
+783 AQVRGTTVDGQGKWS
-798 LEGDYP
+798 LQGDYP
-804 GSGTLRFSRLSVATL
+804 GSGTVRFSRLTVATL
-819 HDLVMLRGT
+819 HDLIMLRGT
-828 AAQKAAAPPFE
+828 AVQKAAAPPFE
-839 GSLEGGATVNVAL
+839 GFLEGGATVNVAL
-852 RNPRNFRADVKIDTL
+852 GNPRGFRADVKIDTL
-867 QLDAKPGQSL
+867 QIDAKPGQSL

-885 IRIRNTQ
+885 VQIRNTQ

-916 LEATGVIPFDGS
+916 LEATGVIPFNDS

-940 LAELQLFNADL
+940 LTELQLFNADL

-959 NATVRGSLRDPQTN
+959 NATVRGSLRDPQMN
-973 GRMEFKNASLYMND
+973 GRMEFKNASFYMND
-987 VPNGIDNAS
+987 VPNGVDNAS

-1027 FGGTLIY
+1027 FGDTLIY
-1034 RLQADVNQVRVR
+1034 RLQADVNQVRMR
-1046 YPEDVSFTSD
+1046 YPEDVSFAAN

-1063 TSEASTLSGTVT
+1063 TSDASTLSGTVT
-1075 LNRAAISA
+1075 LNHAAISA

-1149 LLGTITVNRGE
+1149 LLGTITVNTGE

-1185 ILDLDLETRTRGITV
+1185 VFDLDLETRTRGITV
-1200 NVTVSGSPERLAVN
+1200 NVTVSGTPERLAVN

-1232 GRDPTSNQVGGQLAS
+1232 GRDPTSNQVGGQLGGAS
-1247 ANASFGNAGSL
+1247 ASFGSAGNL
-1258 LGEAVSQQLSN
+1258 LGEAVSEQLSN

-1285 LDADNNLP
+1285 LDADSNLP

-1354 LK
+1354 FK

>member
-18 LLLVCTIAAL
+18 LLVVCAAAAL

-38 LVRQRIVAEIEA
+38 LVRQRIVTEIES

-76 LHGTEPGSEAPLLR
+76 LHGTEPASEAALLR
-90 VESVSVGL
+90 VESVSIGL
-98 RVISMLERKVD
+98 RIISMLERKVD
-109 LASVTVDRPWLRIV
+109 LASVTVDQPKLRIV

-135 PGRSNGKNWAE
+135 PGRSNGKSWAE

-159 GGMADIDIRQIPL
+159 GGMADIDIRQVPL

-181 QMTRDTA
+181 QMTRDTTA
-188 AARYRG
+188 ALYRG
-194 NIASRRLRV
+194 NITSRRLRV
-203 ASDIMAPAEADLAGA
+203 ASDIMAPAEAAMAAA

-227 LSPVHIGVGG
+227 LSPLRIDVGG
-237 SRIELTGSL
+237 SRIDLTGSL
-246 TNLRAPQGAFKT
+246 TNLRAPQGAFKAA
-258 TAAIAVRDAVS
+258 AAIAVRDAVS
-269 LFSLPIAAAGS
+269 LFSLPIAASGS

-289 SFAGGFD
+289 SFNSGFD
-296 YTLAGKI
+296 YTLAGRI
-303 NGRELGY
+303 NGRGLGY
-310 SRDRLRIQN
+310 TRDRLHIQN

-337 INAAALGGT
+337 INAAALGGN

-368 AVRDVLAV
+368 GVSEALAV

-384 NGALAGSLEVDT
+384 NGALAGTLEVDS
-396 VVRQP
+396 VVGEP
-401 GSKVH
+401 INKAH

-417 EPIQGQVDLRYDQQ
+417 EPIQGQVDIHYDQQ
-431 AGTVSFGDSRVATPA
+431 AGTVSFGDSRVATRA

-453 TLGQNLDLRA
+453 TLGQNLDVRA
-463 RSTNLDDV
+463 RSTNLDD
-471 LAALALLGDGAPTSL
+471 LLPALALLGEGASTSL

-496 EAAVVGTVSGNLS
+496 EAAAVGTVSGNLS

-516 ATVTNASIEGHGFDR
+516 ATITNANIEGHGFDR
-531 FSSDLT
+531 FSSDVT
-537 ASRQSVALQHLTL
+537 ASQHSVALQHLTL

-559 DAAIIAANG
+559 DAAVV
-568 AVNGAS
+568 AVNGAVS
-574 GGAINN
+574 GPA
-580 SINGNF
+580 NGNF
-586 MDGPLAAQLSVKN
+586 LDGPLAAQLSVKN
-599 LRVAPTAREFGIAT
+599 LRLAPTAREFGIAT
-613 VASVDADALASATV
+613 VASVGADGLASATI

-635 PQADIVL
+635 PVADIVL
-642 DATQA
+642 NATHA
-647 TAFGERFERVRADLR
+647 TAFGEQFEQIRADLH
-662 YTPQSLVFT
+662 YSAQSLVFT

-684 SGSYVPQNGDI
+684 SGSYAPQNEDI

-715 ELHRLEPSAEARLD
+715 ELHRLEPGAEARLD
-729 AKATVEMRIERGAL
+729 GKAAVEIRVERGDL
-743 QLRSISG
+743 HLRSISG

-759 DQQKLGDVNLTAATS
+759 DQQKLGDVSLTGATNGS
-774 GNELTLQAK
+774 ELALQAK
-783 AQTRGTTLQGQGKWS
+783 AQVRGTTLQGQGKWR

-804 GSGTLRFSRLSVATL
+804 GSGTLSFSRLSVATL

-839 GSLEGGATVNVAL
+839 GFLEAGATLNVSL
-852 RNPRNFRADVKIDTL
+852 RNLRNFRADVKIDTL
-867 QLDAKPGQSL
+867 QIDAKPGQSL

-892 PILVTV
+892 PILLTV

-910 TARDTN
+910 AARDTN
-916 LEATGVIPFDGS
+916 LEATGVIPFNDT

-951 LARGTATV
+951 LAKGTATV
-959 NATVRGSLRDPQTN
+959 NATVRGSLRDPQMS
-973 GRMEFKNASLYMND
+973 GRMEFKNASFYMND
-987 VPNGIDNAS
+987 VPNGVDNAS

-1019 ISFRGFLE
+1019 IAFRGFLE
-1027 FGGTLIY
+1027 FGDTLIY

-1046 YPEDVSFTSD
+1046 YPEDVSFTAN

-1063 TSEASTLSGTVT
+1063 TSDASTLSGTVT

-1139 RLHGTPLVPA
+1139 RLRGTPLVPA

-1185 ILDLDLETRTRGITV
+1185 VFDLDLETRTRGITV

-1232 GRDPTSNQVGGQLAS
+1232 GRDPTSNQVGGQLGS

-1258 LGEAVSQQLSN
+1258 LGEAVSEQLSN

-1354 LK
+1354 FK